1 MYSFSPVLRFR
12 DQEFYVMSP
21 GWGRP
26 QLCSIESRLAAP
38 WPHLDLPGKPMLY
51 LAVLCVY
58 GFWKINPLFL
68 QVSITSKKQSVQ
80 KPGSPH

>member
-12 DQEFYVMSP
+12 DQEFYVIP

-38 WPHLDLPGKPMLY
+38 WPQLDLPGKRMLY
-51 LAVLCVY
+51 FAVLCVY